1 MHPKHPLSSPQ
12 HAPGGGPTQRYNPQ
26 THAAAT
32 LKCTRR
38 RSQNARSTHDTVGRS
53 GRCSIHPA
61 RVSETKL
68 IFCQHPH
75 TRQQEAHPSEHTRHR
90 STRGFESHR
99 RRFFTPHAW
108 VRSPEV
114 DVFSLFFQTLAPFL
128 NPLFLLFYPI
138 LQPSQ
143 IAKNNSPT
151 TDRKTTSVQKG
162 YTLYHTHSQLRFR
175 APRGNPVTGLVYCFE
190 TLDS

>member
-12 HAPGGGPTQRYNPQ
+12 HAPGGGPTHRYTPMNARQQPSMYA
-26 THAAAT
+26 TAT
-32 LKCTRR
+32 LKRTRR
-38 RSQNARSTHDTVGRS
+38 HSQNARSTHDTVGCS
-53 GRCSIHPA
+53 GRCSTHPA

-68 IFCQHPH
+68 IFCQHSI
-75 TRQQEAHPSEHTRHR
+75 RGSTRHTPR
-90 STRGFESHR
+90 NIRGTGARVGSNPTGDVFLPPTRGFDPPKST
-99 RRFFTPHAW
+99 FFHI
-108 VRSPEV
+108 
-114 DVFSLFFQTLAPFL
+114 FFQTLAPFL

-162 YTLYHTHSQLRFR
+162 YTLYHTQ
-175 APRGNPVTGLVYCFE
+175 G
-190 TLDS
+190 